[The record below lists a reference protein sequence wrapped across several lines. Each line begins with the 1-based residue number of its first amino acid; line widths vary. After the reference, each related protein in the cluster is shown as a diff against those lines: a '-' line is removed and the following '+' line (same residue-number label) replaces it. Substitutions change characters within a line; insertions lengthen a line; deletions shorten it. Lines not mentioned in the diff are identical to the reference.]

1 MRSSTSAT
9 WSTTSTRRSPSTP
22 SCSTSSC
29 SPARPRRSPTS
40 GAGTSGCCSPGP
52 RARRGARCPT
62 ASHPAPAAGTAS
74 IGWHE
79 SGRHLVLWGT
89 LDHPDAPD
97 NVSVIGCDGAN
108 GTYSYL
114 DTDERGVCRI
124 FELRVGD
131 GVWQF
136 ERAGEPFDQRLTWT
150 LGDDGDTIVARVEMA
165 EAGEYRLDFDMV
177 YRRVGT

>member
-1 MRSSTSAT
+1 MNGKGTTMAQPTAEAALARLEPLVGEWTVEAT
-9 WSTTSTRRSPSTP
+9 WPNGEHWP
-22 SCSTSSC
+22 
-29 SPARPRRSPTS
+29 
-40 GAGTSGCCSPGP
+40 
-52 RARRGARCPT
+52 
-62 ASHPAPAAGTAS
+62 GTAS

-124 FELRVGD
+124 LELRVGD

-177 YRRVGT
+177 YRRVGP